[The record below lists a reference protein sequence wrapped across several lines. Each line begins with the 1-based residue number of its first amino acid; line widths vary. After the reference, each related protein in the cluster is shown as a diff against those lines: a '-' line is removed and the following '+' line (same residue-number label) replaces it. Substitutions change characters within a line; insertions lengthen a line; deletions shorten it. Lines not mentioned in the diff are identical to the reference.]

1 MLFPDSGNDTV
12 YLLQQILLVQLNP
25 PTATNGT
32 LDLFF
37 PTSYFTPDGVTVLLN
52 CIWLLSFLFSTTSAL
67 FAASMQLWAR
77 RYIQLPQVPNTP
89 SRRARVRSVLF
100 LGTFKYNIH
109 HAVEIAPTLLHLS
122 VLLFNVGLVIY
133 FFMNLSQLAMIAL
146 VFFVL
151 FIAAYLIFTVL
162 PCVDHV
168 CPYSTPLSNISWHL
182 WHRFALF
189 TKYLLRGTLRRLRVI
204 LAPRKFGEVES
215 WRQRTFAQLL
225 DRIGNDLNRH
235 EQCIRDGLQGSIV
248 EDALRGSRDNDV
260 QALNWLFQLPAFARK
275 RKIERFLASLPG
287 ETIIQLFTNP
297 PEDGN
302 ITFRE
307 HLSALLQSCAPGTVG
322 LDDSENT
329 RKYRLLVCLGAVHRI
344 CRASIIP
351 DGASLPPCLLN
362 DLRVQ
367 FANMPLMRTLWANND
382 PAIRVTARSICALL
396 ARHLLRQPSLDQQ
409 ELAWLQDVMGQPSW
423 SEISNQLN
431 NPPALDDMTID
442 SFVYG
447 VLSGQTDALPIVQAT
462 SFVKTLAILMDLE
475 TQAVL
480 DKVAFAD
487 SLVSLIRRIEEGG
500 HQDRDD
506 VVDKLLDIFQDVF
519 PSAGP
524 QP

>member
-1 MLFPDSGNDTV
+1 
-12 YLLQQILLVQLNP
+12 
-25 PTATNGT
+25 
-32 LDLFF
+32 
-37 PTSYFTPDGVTVLLN
+37 
-52 CIWLLSFLFSTTSAL
+52 
-67 FAASMQLWAR
+67 MQHWAR

-89 SRRARVRSVLF
+89 GGRARVRSVLF
-100 LGTFKYNIH
+100 LGTFKYKIDRT
-109 HAVEIAPTLLHLS
+109 VEIAPTLLHLS

-133 FFMNLSQLAMIAL
+133 FFLNLKPLAMIVL
-146 VFFVL
+146 IFFVL
-151 FIAAYLIFTVL
+151 FIVAYLILTIL

-168 CPYSTPLSNISWHL
+168 CPYSTPLSGISWHL
-182 WHRFALF
+182 WHGFAFSTEYLF
-189 TKYLLRGTLRRLRVI
+189 RGTLWQLRFI
-204 LAPRKFGEVES
+204 LRLAPRKFGEVES

-225 DRIGNDLNRH
+225 DRIGNDLNWH
-235 EQCIRDGLQGSIV
+235 AQCIRDGLQGSIV
-248 EDALRGSRDNDV
+248 EDALRAPRDKDIK
-260 QALNWLFQLPAFARK
+260 ALNWLFQLPAFARK

-287 ETIIQLFTNP
+287 ATIIQLFTNP

-307 HLSALLQSCAPGTVG
+307 RLSALLQSCAPGTVG
-322 LDDSENT
+322 LDENT
-329 RKYRLLVCLGAVHRI
+329 RRYRLLVCLGAVHRI

-351 DGASLPPCLLN
+351 DRAPLPPCLLN

-367 FANMPLMRTLWANND
+367 FVNMPLMRTLWVEKD

-409 ELAWLQDVMGQPSW
+409 ELAWLQDVMGQPSR
-423 SEISNQLN
+423 SEISNQLDN
-431 NPPALDDMTID
+431 SLALDDMNVD

-447 VLSGQTDALPIVQAT
+447 VLSGQTDDLPIVQAR

-475 TQAVL
+475 TQKAVL
-480 DKVAFAD
+480 DKVTFAD

-500 HQDRDD
+500 HLDRDY

-519 PSAGP
+519 SSAEP